1 MSDNNT
7 AQWFELPVNFSRMES
22 HGSTVGLRIEIT
34 SKLDIIQ
41 DVFRRYSGNPNY
53 QINIRAGQEWNPKHG
68 LFSSH
73 HTGFAVDIRTRDL
86 AGGGFGNVARLVA
99 KELQRALGEKDY
111 YVLLHKPPDE
121 PHIHIQYNRGIRMSS
136 PGDFPLQYVVA

>member
-7 AQWFELPVNFSRMES
+7 AEWYELPVNFSRMES
-22 HGSTVGLRIEIT
+22 QGSTAGLRIEIT
-34 SKLDIIQ
+34 SKLDLIQ
-41 DVFRRYSGNPNY
+41 DIFRRNSGNPHY
-53 QINIRAGQEWNPKHG
+53 RINIRAGQEWSPKHG

-86 AGGGFGNVARLVA
+86 AGGGFGNVAHLVA
-99 KELQRALGEKDY
+99 NELQRMLGHDY
-111 YVLLHKPPDE
+111 YVLLHRPPDP

-136 PGDFPLQYVVA
+136 PGDFPLQYA